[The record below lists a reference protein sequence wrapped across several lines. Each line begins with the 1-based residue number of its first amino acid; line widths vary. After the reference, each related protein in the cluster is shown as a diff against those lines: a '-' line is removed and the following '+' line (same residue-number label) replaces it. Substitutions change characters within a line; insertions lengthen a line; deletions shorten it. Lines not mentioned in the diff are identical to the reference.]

1 MSFSDDIAKFAVKVQ
16 TRSDSV
22 VRSTVFKIMERID
35 MRSPVGNPALWKSKP
50 SKGYVGGHFRAN
62 WQLGI
67 GSLAGGEIA
76 GHNYSVALSREKAKM
91 PEKAAGKV
99 FYYGNNLPYA
109 QVLENGFTG
118 KSGSRQAPHGMV
130 GITVVEF
137 GGIVNQAVAEVN
149 K

>member
-16 TRSDSV
+16 NNSDQV

-35 MRSPVGNPALWKSKP
+35 MRSPVGNPALWASKP

-67 GSLAGGEIA
+67 GSLAGGIIE
-76 GHNYSVALSREKAKM
+76 GHNYGIALSREKAKM
-91 PEKAAGKV
+91 PEKAGGKV

-109 QVLENGFTG
+109 QALEDGHST
-118 KSGSRQAPHGMV
+118 QAPRGMV
-130 GITVVEF
+130 ALTTVEF
-137 GGIVNQAVAEVN
+137 SGIVNQAVAEVN